1 MAGCYAVP
9 LPNAQG
15 PPLELP
21 LKSFNYDIE
30 IIDSH
35 SQVTLTQIYFNPNNH
50 PLDVQYVFPVYP
62 NSTVVKLEVEFGKQ
76 RSQGLV
82 LEKE

>member
-9 LPNAQG
+9 LPNAQV

-21 LKSFNYDIE
+21 LKTFTYDID
-30 IIDSH
+30 IVDSH
-35 SQVTLTQIYFNPNNH
+35 SQVTLTQIYINPKDH
-50 PLDVQYVFPVYP
+50 ALDMQYVFPIYP
-62 NSTVVKLEVEFGKQ
+62 NSTVVKLEVEFGNQ